1 MRCPGCIPGRLSLG
15 LLAVWVAALVILHA
29 VELSQEL
36 HWWRRPVVWK
46 LYLKSFTNGIKVQ

>member
-36 HWWRRPVVWK
+36 HWSGVGLWSGK
-46 LYLKSFTNGIKVQ
+46 CT